1 MSLNV
6 ELIGRVD
13 LELSTEIEL
22 TVQMQTRIR
31 LSFAAA
37 NPAELAWLRNQVRKL
52 SVEIQFAVQQCGLIQ
67 LCLAIAEA

>member
-6 ELIGRVD
+6 ELIRRVD

-31 LSFAAA
+31 LPFAAD
-37 NPAELAWLRNQVRKL
+37 NPAKLAWLRNQDSKL
-52 SVEIQFAVQQCGLIQ
+52 SVEIDFAVQQRGLIQ
-67 LCLAIAEA
+67 LRLAIAEA